1 MLAQERW
8 EKEWLVNFDSSRKI
22 NVRLADRRNLASE
35 GIVDIAIKMK
45 DGKNALIEKVL
56 YVPGMKCNLLSIGQL
71 IEKGFSVTMK
81 GNILHLYAR

>member
-1 MLAQERW
+1 VLAQERW
-8 EKEWLVNFDSSRKI
+8 EKEWLINFDSSRKI
-22 NVRLADRRNLASE
+22 NVRLADRRNLASK